1 MGNTYMPKETEIKR
15 RWFVIDAAG
24 KPLGRVASLAAS
36 VLRGK
41 HNVYFAPH
49 LDAGDHV
56 IVVNAERAV
65 LTGNKLDQKAWFR
78 HSGYPG
84 GFKAV
89 PYRKLMAERPEKAVG
104 LAVRGMLPRNRL
116 GRKVIKKLK
125 VCRGPSHPH
134 QAQQPVPRNE

>member
-89 PYRKLMAERPEKAVG
+89 PYRKLMAERPEKAVE
-104 LAVRGMLPRNRL
+104 LAVRGMLPHNRL

-125 VCRGPSHPH
+125 VYRGPSHPH